1 MSEVLSAH
9 GGRDVGATG
18 LCKAW
23 AEGDNQEWEK
33 GESGYELWIPSL
45 SNFGY
50 ILGVFA
56 WSWISVPQNMLEN
69 VQSTNKDVYNLG
81 ALVVTIESSLYTFVK
96 LQNNEKW

>member
-23 AEGDNQEWEK
+23 AEGDNREWEK

-56 WSWISVPQNMLEN
+56 
-69 VQSTNKDVYNLG
+69 
-81 ALVVTIESSLYTFVK
+81 
-96 LQNNEKW
+96 